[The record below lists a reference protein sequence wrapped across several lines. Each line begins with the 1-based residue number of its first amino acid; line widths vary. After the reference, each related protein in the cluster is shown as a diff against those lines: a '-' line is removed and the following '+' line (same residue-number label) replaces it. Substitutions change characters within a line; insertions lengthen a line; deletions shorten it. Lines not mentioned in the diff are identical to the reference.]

1 MNRSAI
7 LRAVADGVLITHAA
21 FAAFVVIGL
30 LLIVCGGFRRWHWI
44 RNPWFRMAHLAAIGV
59 VAVQSWLGVVC
70 PLTTLE
76 MSLRERAG
84 EATYGGTCIAYW
96 LQRLLYYEAPPW
108 VFVVSYTLF
117 GLVVVGSWIVFRPRP
132 FRDGRV
138 LPPHQRPA

>member
-7 LRAVADGVLITHAA
+7 LRVVADVVLITHVA
-21 FAAFVVIGL
+21 FVAFVVIGL
-30 LLIVCGGFRRWHWI
+30 LLIVCGGFRRWNWI
-44 RNPWFRMAHLAAIGV
+44 RNPWFRTAHLAATGV
-59 VAVQSWLGVVC
+59 VVAQAWFGVIC

-84 EATYGGTCIAYW
+84 DVTYGGTCIAHW
-96 LQRLLYYEAPPW
+96 LQKLLYYEAPPW

-117 GLVVVGSWIVFRPRP
+117 GLVVVGSWIGFRPRP

-138 LPPHQRPA
+138 RPSND